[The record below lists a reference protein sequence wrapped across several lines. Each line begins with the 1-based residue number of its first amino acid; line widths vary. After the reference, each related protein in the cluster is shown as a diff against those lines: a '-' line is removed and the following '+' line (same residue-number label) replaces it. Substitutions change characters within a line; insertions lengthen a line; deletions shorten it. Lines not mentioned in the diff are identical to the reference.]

1 MKKRWIALALP
12 IALGLVLDNALPYM
26 LIDHANRP
34 VALRSQLWNIAKT
47 EPLTVTSPDGTTV
60 SGWWVPRSGATKTVI
75 LLHSLGGNR
84 EDLSTFAEPIWRAGF
99 NLVMLDLRSH
109 GMSAGHYFT
118 YGFQEWQDVQAAIDA
133 VNSKQLNQ
141 SFSILGVS
149 AGGTV
154 AISAAVHDPRIRKVV
169 TIGTFADLGQT
180 IEAQSRWLPGA
191 WRERAIARAEE
202 LAHFSVAQTSARRWI
217 AAVKVPVMIAH
228 GDADRYIPLSNGEQ
242 LFAAAQEP
250 KLFYKIPGASHD
262 TMLRS
267 VELQRAVIQFLR
279 SESLE

>member
-12 IALGLVLDNALPYM
+12 IALGFALDSALPYM

-34 VALRSQLWNIAKT
+34 VAPRSQLWDIAKT
-47 EPLTVTSPDGTTV
+47 EPLTVTSQDGTTL
-60 SGWWVPRSGATKTVI
+60 SGWWVPRSASTKTII

-84 EDLSTFAEPIWRAGF
+84 EDLSTFAEPIWQAGF

-109 GMSAGHYFT
+109 GMSGGRYFT
-118 YGFQEWQDVQAAIDA
+118 YGFQEWQDVKATIDD
-133 VNSKQLNQ
+133 VNSKQPNQ
-141 SFSILGVS
+141 TFSILGVS

-154 AISAAVHDPRIRKVV
+154 AIAAAAHDSRIEKVV

-180 IEAQSRWLPGA
+180 IGSQVQWLPGP
-191 WRERAIARAEE
+191 WRQRAIARAEE
-202 LAHFSVAQTSARRWI
+202 LAHFSVAQTSASRWI

-262 TMLRS
+262 SMLRS
-267 VELQRAVIQFLR
+267 VELQRAVIRFLQ
-279 SESLE
+279 

>member
-12 IALGLVLDNALPYM
+12 IALGFALDSALPYM

-34 VALRSQLWNIAKT
+34 VAPRSQLWDIAKT
-47 EPLTVTSPDGTTV
+47 EPLTVTSQDGTTL
-60 SGWWVPRSGATKTVI
+60 SGWWVPRSASTKTII

-84 EDLSTFAEPIWRAGF
+84 EDLSTFAEPIWQAGF

-109 GMSAGHYFT
+109 GMSAGRYFT
-118 YGFQEWQDVQAAIDA
+118 YGFQERQDVQAAIDV

-141 SFSILGVS
+141 TFSILGVS

-154 AISAAVHDPRIRKVV
+154 AIAAAAHDSRIEKVV

-180 IEAQSRWLPGA
+180 IEAQVQWLPGP
-191 WRERAIARAEE
+191 WRQRAIARAEE
-202 LAHFSVAQTSARRWI
+202 LAQFSVAQTSARQWI
-217 AAVKVPVMIAH
+217 AAVKVPVLIAH

-262 TMLRS
+262 SMLRS
-267 VELQRAVIQFLR
+267 VELQRAVIRFLQ
-279 SESLE
+279 

>member
-1 MKKRWIALALP
+1 MQMYHRKVLLNTSMKKRWIAFALP
-12 IALGLVLDNALPYM
+12 IALGLALDNALPYM
-26 LIDHANRP
+26 VIDHANRP

-47 EPLTVTSPDGTTV
+47 ELLTVTSPDGTMV

-84 EDLSTFAEPIWRAGF
+84 EDLSTFVEPIWRAGF

-109 GMSAGHYFT
+109 GMSTGRYFT

-133 VNSKQLNQ
+133 VNSKQPNQ

-154 AISAAVHDPRIRKVV
+154 AISAAAHDLRIRTVV

-180 IEAQSRWLPGA
+180 IEA
-191 WRERAIARAEE
+191 
-202 LAHFSVAQTSARRWI
+202 
-217 AAVKVPVMIAH
+217 
-228 GDADRYIPLSNGEQ
+228 YIPQ
-242 LFAAAQEP
+242 VD
-250 KLFYKIPGASHD
+250 K
-262 TMLRS
+262 
-267 VELQRAVIQFLR
+267 
-279 SESLE
+279 ESFRE